1 MSWKIQKELIPMYVG
16 NSNLRNFI
24 SSATRT
30 TKSATFSSPTKNVQ
44 LEPMSSVKGQMKA
57 FSAQLKQAVSEAEK
71 NAPDSDAWKLSGNAP
86 LSRVS
91 GYTKEDALRRAWDA
105 QQPTIR
111 LDLSGEN
118 AAQGAEN
125 WKPGVLQSAE
135 TLRSFEEQLRTDG
148 LSVKLDDK
156 YWFQLSSDLRKSGY
170 GADASGIAMDGNG
183 FLGGA
188 DYLAS
193 RAVAAE
199 SLITRNAVG
208 KEREEQLEKLRG
220 AISDA
225 VEKMAVSYS
234 RTVGGFLEQNRVSG
248 ETEKIYDS
256 VIRGIQN
263 MTEAYRAAL
272 SDNKRLSALEGTPNG
287 WLLQDDAYVA
297 SAIRGDADVSA
308 YAKESRAAYSMEDL
322 SALGQF
328 VSELSSVERSIDLYS
343 VDEER
348 LGLDFAMLSMKTD
361 VLRNSGN
368 VSENMSSTIRK
379 AAEGYMD
386 AFLKRMD
393 ERLTR
398 ARGARQAAGDF
409 KGFAPLDRD
418 AVWSVYV
425 HTMRQYQSGGDALR
439 AFQEGA
445 SFARNQR
452 EGKAAQTNGVYRY
465 DNSASYWD
473 NFFRKSADRSG
484 AYQTSGV
491 TFHDYAAGW
500 NDFKNSVRSG
510 NEARFNLTLY
520 SADYYGNDN
529 LVNVK
534 A

>member
-1 MSWKIQKELIPMYVG
+1 MYVG

-30 TKSATFSSPTKNVQ
+30 RKSAAFALPTKNVP
-44 LEPMSSVKGQMKA
+44 LEPMSSMKGQMKA
-57 FSAQLKQAVSEAEK
+57 FSAQLKQTVSEAEK
-71 NAPDSDAWKLSGNAP
+71 SVDVSAAWKLDGSTP

-111 LDLSGEN
+111 LDLSGED

-148 LSVKLDDK
+148 LSVQLDDR
-156 YWFQLSSDLRKSGY
+156 YWFQLSSDLGKSGY
-170 GADASGIAMDGNG
+170 GASTMDGSG
-183 FLGGA
+183 FLRGA

-199 SLITRNAVG
+199 SVITRNTDG
-208 KEREEQLEKLRG
+208 KERQEQLEKLRQTV
-220 AISDA
+220 SDA
-225 VEKMAVSYS
+225 AESMAVDYA
-234 RTVGGFLEQNRVSG
+234 RAVGGFLEQNGVSG
-248 ETEKIYDS
+248 ETEKIHDS

-272 SDNKRLSALEGTPNG
+272 SGNERLSALDGTPDA

-297 SAIRGDADVSA
+297 SVLRGDADASA
-308 YAKESRAAYSMEDL
+308 HATESSAAYSMEDL

-393 ERLTR
+393 ERLTK
-398 ARGARQAAGDF
+398 ARGAGQAADDS
-409 KGFAPLDRD
+409 KGFAALDRD
-418 AVWSVYV
+418 AVRSVYA
-425 HTMRQYQSGGDALR
+425 HTIRRYQSGGDALR
-439 AFQEGA
+439 ALLDGA
-445 SFARNQR
+445 RFARNQR
-452 EGKAAQTNGVYRY
+452 AQKAAQTNGVYRY
-465 DNSASYWD
+465 GNSAAYWD
-473 NFFRKSADRSG
+473 NFFQKSADTGG
-484 AYQTSGV
+484 AYRTGGV
-491 TFHDYAAGW
+491 TFNNYAAGW
-500 NDFKNSVRSG
+500 NDFLNSLQSG
-510 NEARFNLTLY
+510 DAARFNLTLRF
-520 SADYYGNDN
+520 ADYYGNGN
-529 LVNVK
+529 LLS
-534 A
+534 AEA